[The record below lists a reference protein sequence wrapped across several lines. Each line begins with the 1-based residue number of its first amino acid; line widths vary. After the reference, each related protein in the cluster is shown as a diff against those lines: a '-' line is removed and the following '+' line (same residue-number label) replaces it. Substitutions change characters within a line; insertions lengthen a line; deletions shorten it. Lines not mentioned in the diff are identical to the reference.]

1 MAKNP
6 PIASGHWTE
15 PKSGLDFGGWVL
27 SALPQRDPIA
37 VIMLRKLFA
46 YAPPTKTL
54 PVMLLFLIPGSS
66 AIADDP
72 ASPPATAQSAE
83 QSLAGQA
90 GGLRVF
96 MDPVT
101 GEFRAPQPAEKIS
114 QGPSVGSKRKPSA
127 KRLVERSHPNKAI
140 RGVVE
145 VPRDLYPLLTE
156 KSVRGDVEVGC
167 D

>member
-1 MAKNP
+1 
-6 PIASGHWTE
+6 
-15 PKSGLDFGGWVL
+15 
-27 SALPQRDPIA
+27 
-37 VIMLRKLFA
+37 MLRKLFA
-46 YAPPTKTL
+46 YAPPAITL

-66 AIADDP
+66 AIAADP

-90 GGLRVF
+90 GGLRVL

-101 GEFRAPQPAEKIS
+101 GEFRAPQPAENS
-114 QGPSVGSKRKPSA
+114 SEVPSVGSKRMPSA
-127 KRLVERSHPNKAI
+127 TRLVERSHPDKAI

-145 VPRDLYPLLTE
+145 VPFDLYPQLTE
-156 KSVRGDVEVGC
+156 KSVRGEIEVGC